1 MNRND
6 LDPFERDLNER
17 CRMLGDMDFNPR
29 QEGPIRN
36 NHFNAESA
44 TKEHEVHEI
53 MRGVALHLSVIVT
66 KNPVLVLDGWTIV
79 KIPDL
84 MEVLAKI
91 EIT

>member
-1 MNRND
+1 MSYDD
-6 LDPFERDLNER
+6 LERDFNER

-53 MRGVALHLSVIVT
+53 MRGVALHLGTIVT
-66 KNPVLVLDGWTIV
+66 QNPTQIYDGWCFV
-79 KIPDL
+79 KIPEL
-84 MEVLAKI
+84 IELLAKI

>member
-1 MNRND
+1 MSYDD
-6 LDPFERDLNER
+6 LERDFNER

-29 QEGPIRN
+29 QDGPIRN

-53 MRGVALHLSVIVT
+53 MRGVALHLSTIVT
-66 KNPVLVLDGWTIV
+66 QNPIQIYDGWSFV
-79 KIPDL
+79 KIPEL
-84 MEVLAKI
+84 IELLAKI